1 MGKSVSIAFTGF
13 SAGCPEHLEL
23 CGHEG
28 ARLPARADGGER
40 VVVVRRK
47 NRWRG
52 FGVQLLVLAIWSVA
66 YRYLIRPLLPSG
78 DVLGIVILVVLAL
91 GILAVPIVSAWN
103 RRKR

>member
-1 MGKSVSIAFTGF
+1 
-13 SAGCPEHLEL
+13 
-23 CGHEG
+23 
-28 ARLPARADGGER
+28 
-40 VVVVRRK
+40 VVVRRK